1 MSWAKV
7 FQLWQELSGVDI
19 LKEDAGKEQKEGGK

>member
-7 FQLWQELSGVDI
+7 FQLWQELTGEN
-19 LKEDAGKEQKEGGK
+19 LLEEKPKKEAEQ